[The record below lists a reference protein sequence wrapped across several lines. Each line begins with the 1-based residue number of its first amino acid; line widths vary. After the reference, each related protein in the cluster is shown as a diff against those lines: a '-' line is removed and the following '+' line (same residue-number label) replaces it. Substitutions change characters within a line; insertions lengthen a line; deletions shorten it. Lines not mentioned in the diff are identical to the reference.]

1 MRPIF
6 ARSLVLSL
14 WGAPLLLTAQGTAGY
29 DERIARAD
37 SLIQVA
43 LDRTHAGDTT
53 SALRALERA
62 TRVAPNYAPAHYH
75 RGMLLSRA
83 SRLGMTDL
91 LQRREASQQLKRA
104 LDLDNNNPFYLLEL
118 GRVRL
123 KTPFLRLDAERLFKR
138 ALKAAG
144 DRRDPGVLAEVQW
157 ELGQIYERR
166 FLSMAN
172 RRTITSSASHFDVV
186 QAVSDWHY
194 VRDFLADQTLPVE
207 DAGEL
212 DFRKAEDHFR
222 AALQAD
228 STHPGAA
235 VGLLGLLYDA
245 GRFEE
250 MLKAAVTT
258 RRAQPR
264 SPRVLLALALALHRL
279 DRDIDAEPVFDSA
292 LALLP
297 AAQRAEMTGLETIL
311 RTENARAYRLLAEP
325 GRLRQD
331 SLYWS
336 LADPL
341 ALTAVN
347 EARVE
352 FLARIAYADLRFSSA
367 EFGTI
372 GWKTDRGV
380 AYVRYGPPPQVA
392 TLAPET
398 QEIEGSDAA
407 GRVVTIW
414 YYPET
419 RIRFVFLGPPA
430 MNTAF
435 FAGEFRSYT
444 ENARQIAP
452 VGFGNLASLLRVDSV
467 PVQAAR
473 FRGDTPATVDVS
485 IFADVPT
492 RRMLGDVDLTQVSV
506 ETALFLTDSA
516 RNKVATVRDSALV
529 RTDARDPVT
538 SRTWRRRLVPGQY
551 LFRVEAREQ
560 ASGRSARG
568 FAVLA
573 AESFPAGELRAS
585 DLLVARHIS
594 PRAGVT
600 VRGLGDFLVTPTAS
614 LAFTAG
620 DSIFLYW
627 EMYGLAADAQHNAR
641 MRVELSIRL
650 TEVNRGRQF
659 TARILGGLFD
669 AVGVSEKGDDRV
681 SLRFERTLALDSS
694 DRVPNYLALGLGDAP
709 AGTYT
714 VELTVTDLVS
724 GRTATRERT
733 ITVPVP

>member
-1 MRPIF
+1 MRHIL

-14 WGAPLLLTAQGTAGY
+14 LGVPRLLPAQAAAGY
-29 DERIARAD
+29 DERVARAD

-43 LDRTHAGDTT
+43 LDRTHAGDTS

-138 ALKAAG
+138 ALRAAAE
-144 DRRDPGVLAEVQW
+144 RKDPGVLAEVQW

-186 QAVSDWHY
+186 QALSDWHY
-194 VRDFLADQTLPVE
+194 VRDFLADQTIPVE

-222 AALQAD
+222 AALDAD
-228 STHPGAA
+228 SAHTGAA
-235 VGLLGLLYDA
+235 LGLLGLLYDA

-250 MLKAAVTT
+250 MLKAAVTV

-279 DRDIDAEPVFDSA
+279 DRDLDAEPVFDSA

-311 RTENARAYRLLAEP
+311 RTENARSYRLLEEP

-352 FLARIAYADLRFSSA
+352 FLARVAYADLRFSSP

-392 TLAPET
+392 TFSPET
-398 QEIEGSDAA
+398 QEIEASDAA
-407 GRVVTIW
+407 GRVATIW

-419 RIRFVFLGPPA
+419 RMRFVFLGPPA

-435 FAGEFRSYT
+435 FAGEFRSYA
-444 ENARQIAP
+444 ENARHIAP

-473 FRGDTPATVDVS
+473 FRGDGPGTVDVS
-485 IFADVPT
+485 IFADIPT
-492 RRMLGDVDLTQVSV
+492 RRMLRDVDLTQVSV
-506 ETALFLTDSA
+506 ETALFLSDSA
-516 RNKVATVRDSALV
+516 RNRFATVRDSAIV

-538 SRTWRRRLVPGQY
+538 SRSWRRRLAAGHY
-551 LFRVEAREQ
+551 TYRVEAREQ
-560 ASGRSARG
+560 ASSRSARG
-568 FAVLA
+568 FAVLD
-573 AESFPAGELRAS
+573 AEPFPTGELRAS
-585 DLLVARHIS
+585 DILVARHIS

-600 VRGLGDFLVTPTAS
+600 VRGLGDFLVMPNAS
-614 LAFTAG
+614 LEFAPG

-641 MRVELSIRL
+641 MRVELAVRVS
-650 TEVNRGRQF
+650 EVNRGRQLS
-659 TARILGGLFD
+659 ARILGGLFD

-733 ITVPVP
+733 ITVPLP